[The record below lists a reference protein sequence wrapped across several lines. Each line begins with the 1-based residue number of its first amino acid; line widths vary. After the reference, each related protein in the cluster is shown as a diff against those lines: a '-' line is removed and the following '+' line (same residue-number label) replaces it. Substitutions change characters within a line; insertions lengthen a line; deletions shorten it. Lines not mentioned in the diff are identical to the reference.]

1 VWRHFEFMK
10 KTRRQIAREKAII
23 GIYQNLLVQSTYDD
37 ILNYLKEEPILQEN
51 KQALMF
57 SSWLVDTTLKN
68 KESYIQLLS
77 RYLKTGWTFQRLGVM
92 EQAILLI
99 ATCELLESDL
109 PKKIVV
115 NEAIIN
121 AKAFCDDD
129 SYKFINGILG
139 KIA

>member
-1 VWRHFEFMK
+1 MWRHFEFMK